1 MELHATNEQ
10 PLSTLKREPQTA
22 EKGHLYLIST
32 PLGNLGD
39 LSFRALELLNTCNAI
54 ACEDTR
60 VTGKLL
66 QQCDIKKPLV
76 SYREQNELARA
87 EELAAQLQAGESIVL
102 VCDAGTPTLSDPGFR
117 LVRACRKLGIP
128 VVPIPGPCAAI
139 AALSASGLPSHAFH
153 FAGFLPPK
161 KAARL
166 RFFEEN
172 KHAAHTIILYE
183 SCHRIE
189 KCLDDLIEVL
199 GDNRCICIAR
209 EITKRH
215 ETFLTGVACHVREQL
230 RERSTKGEFVL
241 LIAPEDFAL

>member
-1 MELHATNEQ
+1 M
-10 PLSTLKREPQTA
+10 
-22 EKGHLYLIST
+22 YLIST

-39 LSFRALELLNTCNAI
+39 MSFRALELLRSCDKV

-60 VTGKLL
+60 VTGRLL
-66 QQCDIKKPLV
+66 QQFDIKKPIL
-76 SYREQNELARA
+76 SYREQNEVTRA
-87 EELAAQLQAGESIVL
+87 EELAKSLQAGDSIAL

-117 LVRACRKLGIP
+117 LVRTCRKLGIP

-139 AALSASGLPSHAFH
+139 AALSASGLPSNAFH
-153 FAGFLPPK
+153 FVGFLPPK

-172 KHAAHTIILYE
+172 RVACHTIILYE

-189 KCLDDLIEVL
+189 KCVDDLIEVL
-199 GDNRCICIAR
+199 GENRCICIAR

-241 LIAPEDFAL
+241 LVAPKDFVL